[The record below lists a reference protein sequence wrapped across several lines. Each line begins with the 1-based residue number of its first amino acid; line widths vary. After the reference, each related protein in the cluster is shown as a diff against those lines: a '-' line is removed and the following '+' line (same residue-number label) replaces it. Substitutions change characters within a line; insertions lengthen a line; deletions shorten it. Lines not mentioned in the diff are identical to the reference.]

1 MPDAEYS
8 FSWNVFPPCV
18 RSVSIQLPQSGD
30 SLRRRHRAR
39 CPCVEPPR
47 SGFGE
52 CAQAVEV
59 REACSC
65 PRGIATTIQNGVH
78 ADQFSINRVIH
89 SERKPFRQTAS
100 ISENNCMQT
109 GMNEKRVDIRKERIR
124 EIRAR
129 VRRPALHRSDNPRS
143 SPLRLHR
150 GSRSSPKLLA
160 NLVLGFLP
168 ILELGGAIGNSLL
181 TLIKNVFMP

>member
-124 EIRAR
+124 EIRAESVGLR
-129 VRRPALHRSDNPRS
+129 FIEVITLDQVRFGFIEDLDLRRSFSRILSLAFSQS
-143 SPLRLHR
+143 SNWAVP
-150 GSRSSPKLLA
+150 S
-160 NLVLGFLP
+160 
-168 ILELGGAIGNSLL
+168 AIRC
-181 TLIKNVFMP
+181 